1 MPLRILAD
9 HNTDL
14 PPITNAFPALNTVN
28 KSSLSLL
35 PNPTKK
41 ALFSI
46 HQRKSSQ
53 KKSKQK
59 RRIIVDNSIPL
70 TLATSLHST
79 VSFYNEDYFLKK
91 YMHQLFTDK
100 HHLR

>member
-14 PPITNAFPALNTVN
+14 PPITNAFPELNTFN
-28 KSSLSLL
+28 KSSSSLL

-41 ALFSI
+41 AVFSI
-46 HQRKSSQ
+46 HPRQSSQ

-59 RRIIVDNSIPL
+59 RRIIVDNGIPL
-70 TLATSLHST
+70 TLATSLHSN

-91 YMHQLFTDK
+91 YIHQLFTGK